1 MMRWNF
7 PTVRLCWSR
16 IFAKVSARR
25 CCSFRPSRKMP
36 MQRHIRLCRKRDLSL
51 TGSAIRRRVERCH
64 GDTRDAG
71 SGRGHSSAAGARA
84 LNYRSYLAPCL
95 LRGKAEA
102 HQIGAHDD
110 AAGKP
115 ARLICF
121 AVTFSQAYTNL
132 PQAAAASG
140 SMAARFFCLTLFMA
154 RSIGRTVNSS
164 RSSSKFSSSGAS
176 FARSSHASTFS
187 SASASGIR
195 S

>member
-1 MMRWNF
+1 
-7 PTVRLCWSR
+7 
-16 IFAKVSARR
+16 
-25 CCSFRPSRKMP
+25 

-140 SMAARFFCLTLFMA
+140 SMAAMSFCLTLFMA
-154 RSIGRTVNSS
+154 RSIGRTVNSL
-164 RSSSKFSSSGAS
+164 RSSSKFSSSGDT
-176 FARSSHASTFS
+176 FARPSHESILS
-187 SASASGIR
+187 SARASGIR

>member
-1 MMRWNF
+1 
-7 PTVRLCWSR
+7 
-16 IFAKVSARR
+16 
-25 CCSFRPSRKMP
+25 
-36 MQRHIRLCRKRDLSL
+36 MQRHIQLCRKRDLSL

-71 SGRGHSSAAGARA
+71 SGRGHRSAAGARA

-140 SMAARFFCLTLFMA
+140 SMAAMSFCLTLFMA
-154 RSIGRTVNSS
+154 RSIGRTVNSL
-164 RSSSKFSSSGAS
+164 RSSSKFSSSGDS
-176 FARSSHASTFS
+176 FARPSHESILS
-187 SASASGIR
+187 SARASGIR